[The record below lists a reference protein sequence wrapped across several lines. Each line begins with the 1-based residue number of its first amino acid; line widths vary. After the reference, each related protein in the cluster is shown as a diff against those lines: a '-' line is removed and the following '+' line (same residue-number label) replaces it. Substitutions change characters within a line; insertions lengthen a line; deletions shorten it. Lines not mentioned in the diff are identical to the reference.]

1 MKPKLILGLALV
13 LSGGLLGCSA
23 VHQTNRYGAGWEWKN
38 TSLQKVKFTEAELI
52 GTYRMP
58 IFSDRYVWLGRNGN
72 FFTHFNENFDAGG
85 TWSLQEGVL
94 IVAFI
99 VPTKINGAANYVFF
113 RSLKMSGPGVTFY
126 NGLKFERHSIALQWM
141 QSLPRDVPKKLGDSE
156 SMDWFVR
163 DSHTNSV
170 FINNCSTNSLQNEIP
185 TQAEIRAM
193 LFALDTKKGEAFLSL
208 GRTPFT
214 YIQTSGD
221 SKVGYELEYQDDND
235 NCRAK
240 GRFTIDEVIKVLV
253 SYLNSSDDWKKNF
266 NWKKLKWE

>member
-1 MKPKLILGLALV
+1 
-13 LSGGLLGCSA
+13 
-23 VHQTNRYGAGWEWKN
+23 
-38 TSLQKVKFTEAELI
+38 
-52 GTYRMP
+52 
-58 IFSDRYVWLGRNGN
+58 
-72 FFTHFNENFDAGG
+72 
-85 TWSLQEGVL
+85 LQEGVL

-99 VPTKINGAANYVFF
+99 VPTKTNGAANYAFF
-113 RSLKMSGPGVTFY
+113 RPLKTSGPGVTFY

-193 LFALDTKKGEAFLSL
+193 LFALDTKKSEAFLSL